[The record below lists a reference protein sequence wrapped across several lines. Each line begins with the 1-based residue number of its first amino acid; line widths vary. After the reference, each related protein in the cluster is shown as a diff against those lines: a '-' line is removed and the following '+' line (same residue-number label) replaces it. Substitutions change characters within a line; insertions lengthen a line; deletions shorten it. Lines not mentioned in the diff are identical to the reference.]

1 LNPPHLTQVSF
12 GASALRGWIS
22 GRNRPPPERCG
33 PKPWCKISLMAPK
46 KKAKKKTA
54 AKKVPTRSAAP
65 KKISNKKSAQK
76 KLTKKP
82 AQKKSTTKKS
92 AKKPK
97 KSSPAKRAVT
107 PISKRAVATVNTST
121 SKSQTGARRQPR
133 DSAYPSNPKNTAPY
147 ADQDSDGLSDI
158 EQADSESVS
167 ELIDEGNAF
176 EAGAVSGVEQADNE
190 DGREVH
196 TREVPEDDVPEEYL
210 DQD

>member
-1 LNPPHLTQVSF
+1 
-12 GASALRGWIS
+12 
-22 GRNRPPPERCG
+22 
-33 PKPWCKISLMAPK
+33 MAPK

-65 KKISNKKSAQK
+65 KKTANKKSAK
-76 KLTKKP
+76 KKSTKKP
-82 AQKKSTTKKS
+82 AQKKSAKKKSTTKKS